1 LRKGIKKAP
10 NMNTAAGGSAL
21 IIVIFLSLDEQ
32 SQDFGY
38 KNQAN
43 TGNKPVNSIKFRRGF
58 PWKMAVFGNEKIY
71 D

>member
-32 SQDFGY
+32 SQGFGY

-43 TGNKPVNSIKFRRGF
+43 TGNKSVNSIKFRRGF
-58 PWKMAVFGNEKIY
+58 P
-71 D
+71 